1 MSGCSSYCY
10 WILICCILSY
20 SYLSMSDYIKR
31 LIAEGEHQMLDFKFE
46 VSDFRK
52 IARTLV
58 AFSNTDG
65 GRLLIG
71 VKDNG
76 IIAGVRSEE
85 EYFMIEGAS
94 RIYCKPEVQF
104 KIREWQVAGKK
115 IVEVLITHGEN
126 RPFKA
131 MDPDGNWIAYIRQ
144 GDQNLVASPIILK
157 VWERQKSGK
166 ATTIHFRRAE
176 VALLS
181 YLESNPSITVPQFRR
196 LAGLSM
202 FLAERILVDFIMLGL
217 LKLEHS
223 ETNVKFS
230 LAPGYRD
237 IIADLDQ
244 SSD

>member
-1 MSGCSSYCY
+1 MP
-10 WILICCILSY
+10 
-20 SYLSMSDYIKR
+20 DYIKR

-76 IIAGVRSEE
+76 VIAGVRSEE

-94 RIYCKPEVQF
+94 RIYCRPEVPF

-115 IVEVLITHGEN
+115 IVEVIICRGDKQPYKALDNDGKWIT
-126 RPFKA
+126 
-131 MDPDGNWIAYIRQ
+131 YIRQ
-144 GDQNLVASPIILK
+144 GDQNLLASHILLK
-157 VWERQKSGK
+157 VWERQKSAK
-166 ATTIHFRRAE
+166 ATTVRFRRAE
-176 VALLS
+176 GALLS
-181 YLESNPSITVPQFRR
+181 YLENNPTITIPQYRR
-196 LAGLSM
+196 LAGLSV
-202 FLAERILVDFIMLGL
+202 FLAEKILVDFIMLGL
-217 LKLEHS
+217 LKMEHS

-230 LAPGYRD
+230 LRPGYQA
-237 IIADLDQ
+237 IIDDLDQ
-244 SSD
+244 GLS

>member
-1 MSGCSSYCY
+1 MH
-10 WILICCILSY
+10 
-20 SYLSMSDYIKR
+20 DYIKR

-94 RIYCKPEVQF
+94 RIYCKPEVPF
-104 KIREWQVAGKK
+104 KIKEWQVAGKK
-115 IVEVLITHGEN
+115 VVEVIISRGDNQPYMALD
-126 RPFKA
+126 A
-131 MDPDGNWIAYIRQ
+131 DGNWIAFIRQ
-144 GDQNLVASPIILK
+144 GDQNLVANHIMLK
-157 VWERQKSGK
+157 VWERQKTAKS
-166 ATTIHFRRAE
+166 TTVRFHKAE

-181 YLESNPSITVPQFRR
+181 YLETYPSITIPQYRR
-196 LAGLSM
+196 LAGLSL
-202 FLAERILVDFIMLGL
+202 FLAEKILVDFIMLGL
-217 LKLEHS
+217 LKMEHS
-223 ETNVKFS
+223 ETDARFS
-230 LAPGYRD
+230 LTPGYRD
-237 IIADLDQ
+237 IIEEMDQ
-244 SSD
+244 NGF